1 MLRKLVTVFILVPL
15 AIIIVM
21 FAMANRQVITVSFD
35 PFNNADP
42 AFVMRMPLFVL
53 IFALTIFGV
62 LLGGI
67 AAWLRQS
74 KWRRVA
80 RKLDSDIVALRR
92 EIEMLSAR
100 LDSPNVRPNTASR
113 PAPEAMRIPYNPA
126 A

>member
-1 MLRKLVTVFILVPL
+1 MLRKLVTIFILVPL
-15 AIIIVM
+15 AIVIVM
-21 FAMANRQVITVSFD
+21 FAMANRQGVTVSFD

-53 IFALTIFGV
+53 IFVLTILGV
-62 LLGGI
+62 LVGGV
-67 AAWLRQS
+67 AAWLRQG

-100 LDSPNVRPNTASR
+100 LDSQNVRPRA
-113 PAPEAMRIPYNPA
+113 APDAARIPYNPA